1 MQKSDDIN
9 ELAAA
14 LSKFQGEVRDADRNK
29 ASYNGKYAQ
38 LDQIF
43 SIIRPILS
51 KCGLSFMQNLV
62 SQSAAEVRIQTWI
75 MHSSGQY
82 IMSELTVP
90 VNVASGKTN
99 SLQQVGVTASYAK
112 RYAIMGALGIC
123 QKDEDDDADSLTDRP
138 KELPKAV
145 QKNQPFKPPAI
156 KTITNDEAIA
166 LLDLI
171 VKAGYSEKKILDH
184 CGIKNLLDLVPES
197 HAKLINML
205 NKKIEEAKK
214 VAK

>member
-1 MQKSDDIN
+1 MQKSEDIN
-9 ELAAA
+9 ELACA
-14 LSKFQGEVRDADRNK
+14 LSKFQGEARDAERNK

-51 KCGLSFMQNLV
+51 KFGLSFMQNLV
-62 SQSAAEVRIQTWI
+62 SQSSAEVRIQTWI
-75 MHSSGQY
+75 LHSSGQY

-123 QKDEDDDADSLTDRP
+123 QKDEDDDGDSLTDRP
-138 KELPKAV
+138 RELPKAQY
-145 QKNQPFKPPAI
+145 QKEAPNAAQPRISQEQAMQLMELI
-156 KTITNDEAIA
+156 KEAGQTNEKVLGFYQVKQFTDLTVPSFNKMIEK
-166 LLDLI
+166 LD
-171 VKAGYSEKKILDH
+171 
-184 CGIKNLLDLVPES
+184 
-197 HAKLINML
+197 
-205 NKKIEEAKK
+205 KKIEENKK
-214 VAK
+214 VPK